1 VSDPDPIVLP
11 LPVPI
16 LEKPTPLGHVR
27 TRVGLDTETREVA
40 LVFNVPIHTL
50 TLKPAQAR
58 QLAAALLQV
67 ADACER

>member
-1 VSDPDPIVLP
+1 VKENGPIVLP
-11 LPVPI
+11 RQAMIDRPAP
-16 LEKPTPLGHVR
+16 GHVR

-50 TLKPAQAR
+50 SLKPAQAR
-58 QLAAALLQV
+58 ELAKALLQV